1 MATVFFI
8 LFHIIAVLFGFWL
21 LLISIPLHIFYSMNK
36 KNTKKLSKDI
46 KEQTKI
52 IKEQQESINKA
63 KEGMKKCEYCAE
75 DIKAEAKLC
84 RYCGK
89 EVLEIVK

>member
-36 KNTKKLSKDI
+36 KNTKQLSKDI
-46 KEQTKI
+46 KQQTKI